1 MNGDGADA
9 IVADQ
14 VVEEIKEA
22 GGLAVAS
29 HESVDSAEGG
39 EAIVG
44 TALDAFGHSSQ

>member
-22 GGLAVAS
+22 GAAPI
-29 HESVDSAEGG
+29 AECR
-39 EAIVG
+39 
-44 TALDAFGHSSQ
+44 

>member
-1 MNGDGADA
+1 VLLGGSINGDGAA

-29 HESVDSAEGG
+29 YESVDSAEGG
-39 EAIVG
+39 EAIV
-44 TALDAFGHSSQ
+44 